1 MCVCVWVWLC
11 VCVCS
16 CTFYKMGTTYYYIF
30 IGKVRTLC
38 LLLLNVFAGIL
49 SLDDQHANSME
60 AATVM
65 WNSCSF
71 QFRVP
76 SCVPLATRGV
86 DNMDGE
92 RDSTHARTYMLI
104 YTVIT
109 VEPPTRCLPAQKEKE
124 MTGPP
129 SIPILYVLIS

>member
-1 MCVCVWVWLC
+1 MFLYQMAHYLALFRLDPCVCVCVWVWLC

-49 SLDDQHANSME
+49 SLDEQHANSME

-65 WNSCSF
+65 
-71 QFRVP
+71 
-76 SCVPLATRGV
+76 
-86 DNMDGE
+86 
-92 RDSTHARTYMLI
+92 
-104 YTVIT
+104 
-109 VEPPTRCLPAQKEKE
+109 
-124 MTGPP
+124 
-129 SIPILYVLIS
+129 